1 MAPEMIPIA
10 LEPFRQIDSALA
22 RKFEGTGLGLSLVKS
37 LVERHEGRLE
47 IESALDKGTT
57 VRTIFPAT
65 RVCAGEASRT
75 A

>member
-1 MAPEMIPIA
+1 VA

-47 IESALDKGTT
+47 IDSALNQGTT
-57 VRTIFPAT
+57 VRVFFPAAP
-65 RVCAGEASRT
+65 RCSGDDALSA
-75 A
+75 